1 MRGLRR
7 DLLQGDCLPPVIS
20 DLPYVPLIDLLDP
33 SLQPQLVRA
42 RQNKAQENLSKYEEK
57 IRVDVQA
64 GIAGRVAVVE
74 THRAFG
80 KVYVPQIHY
89 DCCPP
94 LQAAGVE
101 LFLMSTDDI
110 SRPRHERKLFRPMCV
125 AERFRMQGQKAE
137 YSLLLKK
144 SLAAHAAGN
153 AFTVS
158 MIGRVVIPL
167 LNQIALSGIMQGQ
180 HPMSQ
185 EKFQQLISK
194 SVQCEAK
201 VNFFMNDLELSEDP

>member
-1 MRGLRR
+1 ML
-7 DLLQGDCLPPVIS
+7 GDCLPPVIC
-20 DLPYVPLIDLLDP
+20 DLPEVALEDLLDL
-33 SLQPQLVRA
+33 SLPPQLVRA

-80 KVYVPQIHY
+80 KVYVPQINY

-94 LQAAGVE
+94 LRAAGVE

-110 SRPRHERKLFRPMCV
+110 GSPRHERKLFRPMCV

-144 SLAAHAAGN
+144 SLAAHGAGN
-153 AFTVS
+153 AFTVP

-167 LNQIALSGIMQGQ
+167 LNQVALSGIMQRQ
-180 HPMSQ
+180 HPMAQASLQ
-185 EKFQQLISK
+185 ELISK
-194 SVQCEAK
+194 S
-201 VNFFMNDLELSEDP
+201 MRLGSS